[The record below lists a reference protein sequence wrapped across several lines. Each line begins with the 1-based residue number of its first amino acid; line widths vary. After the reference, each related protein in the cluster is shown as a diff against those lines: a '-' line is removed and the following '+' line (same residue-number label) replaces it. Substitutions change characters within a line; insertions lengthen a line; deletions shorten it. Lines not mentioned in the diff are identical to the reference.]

1 MRFVDEVTI
10 HVQAGEGG
18 RGCVSFRREKYVPRG
33 GPDGGDGGR
42 GGDVLLEATDR
53 KQTLLDFRYRHL
65 FKAPNGAHGR
75 GKNQHGRGGED
86 LVLEVPVG
94 TLVKDPETGEVLA
107 DLTRPGDRWQA
118 AHGGRGGQGNARFA
132 TATRQVPRFAQEG
145 QPGESRELRLELKL
159 LADVGLVGLPN
170 AGKSTLISAVS
181 AARPKIADYPFTTL
195 IPNLGVVAYKDAPP
209 FVMAD
214 IPGLITGAHTG
225 AGLGTRFLKHIERTR
240 VLVHVVDLGSVN
252 PGAPLE
258 PYHQIEHELRQHN
271 PELAFKARIIALNK
285 IDLVVSPE
293 VLESIT
299 AAYRGLGHAIVRIS
313 ALHRDGLEELLQQI
327 TVVLAKTVPDSEADE
342 T

>member
-1 MRFVDEVTI
+1 MRFIDEVTI
-10 HVQAGEGG
+10 QVQAGEGG

-42 GGDVLLEATDR
+42 GGDVHLEATER

-65 FKAPNGAHGR
+65 FKAPNGTHGR

-107 DLTRPGDRWQA
+107 DLIRPGDRWRA

-132 TATRQVPRFAQEG
+132 TATRQVPRFAEDG

-181 AARPKIADYPFTTL
+181 AAHPKIADYPFTTL
-195 IPNLGVVAYKDAPP
+195 VPNLGVVAYKDAPP

-214 IPGLITGAHTG
+214 IPGLIAGAHTG

-252 PGAPLE
+252 REAPLA

-271 PELAFKARIIALNK
+271 PELALKDRVIALNK
-285 IDLVVSPE
+285 TDLVLSAAD
-293 VLESIT
+293 LESIT
-299 AAYRGLGHAIVRIS
+299 TVYRAIGHPVVRIS
-313 ALHRDGLEELLQQI
+313 ALRREGLEELLQQI
-327 TVVLAKTVPDSEADE
+327 IMVLAKTASNSEAGE

>member
-1 MRFVDEVTI
+1 MRFVDEVTVS
-10 HVQAGEGG
+10 VQAGEGG

-42 GGDVLLEATDR
+42 GGDIYLESTER

-65 FKAPNGAHGR
+65 FKAPNGVHGR
-75 GKNQHGRGGED
+75 GKNQHGRNGED
-86 LVLEVPVG
+86 LVMEVPVG
-94 TLVKDPETGEVLA
+94 TLVKNPETGEVLA
-107 DLTRPGDRWQA
+107 DLIQPGDRWLA
-118 AHGGRGGQGNARFA
+118 AAGGRGGHGNARFA
-132 TATRQVPRFAQEG
+132 TATRQVPRFAEDG

-195 IPNLGVVAYKDAPP
+195 VPNLGVVAYKDAPP

-214 IPGLITGAHTG
+214 IPGLIAGAHIG

-240 VLVHVVDLGSVN
+240 VLVHVVDLASIN
-252 PGAPLE
+252 REDPLAP
-258 PYHQIEHELRQHN
+258 YRQIEHELQQHN
-271 PELAFKARIIALNK
+271 SDLVLKDHIIALNK
-285 IDLVVSPE
+285 TDLVASPDD
-293 VLESIT
+293 LESVT
-299 AAYRGLGHAIVRIS
+299 AAYRGLGHPVVRIS
-313 ALHRDGLEELLQQI
+313 AMRREGLEELLRLI
-327 TVVLAKTVPDSEADE
+327 IVVLAKSNLDTRAKE